1 MAEASRDRRGQQ
13 VITSIGFAQRWLD
26 RAKRQCLDGDVSRG
40 LLTLVLASAEMGHA
54 LRMPAPTGALR
65 RRRVVPAIALGT
77 AAALAFAALAAWQG
91 GPPAPAPSAPAPAIV
106 TFSLSSLQAR
116 STGLTACPQE
126 TPAGAS
132 IGGSFAVRP
141 PCAAGPLRGQ
151 NRWAATYSSRVG
163 TLLEPMQVLP
173 VQMTISPVGQTVTA
187 QATRR
192 PARATPPMR
201 VDAPADAARSVPD
214 VPTPVAGAP
223 PVPVSRPAAAL
234 SSLPAGTVGESG
246 LTDGELIDLVL
257 AAERIL
263 RTPSRP

>member
-91 GPPAPAPSAPAPAIV
+91 GPPAPAPSATAPAIV
-106 TFSLSSLQAR
+106 TFS
-116 STGLTACPQE
+116 
-126 TPAGAS
+126 
-132 IGGSFAVRP
+132 
-141 PCAAGPLRGQ
+141 
-151 NRWAATYSSRVG
+151 SRVG
-163 TLLEPMQVLP
+163 ALLEPMQVLP
-173 VQMTISPVGQTVTA
+173 VQMTISPVGQTVAA

-201 VDAPADAARSVPD
+201 VDAPAYAARSVPD